1 MFIEEKEKA
10 IKAIQKRHITA
21 EISIKESIDR
31 IFNDNSSEIESE
43 NDKILDETKAKL
55 EALLK

>member
-10 IKAIQKRHITA
+10 IETIQKRHIAA
-21 EISIKESIDR
+21 ELSMKESLDR
-31 IFNDNSSEIESE
+31 IFNDNSSKIESE